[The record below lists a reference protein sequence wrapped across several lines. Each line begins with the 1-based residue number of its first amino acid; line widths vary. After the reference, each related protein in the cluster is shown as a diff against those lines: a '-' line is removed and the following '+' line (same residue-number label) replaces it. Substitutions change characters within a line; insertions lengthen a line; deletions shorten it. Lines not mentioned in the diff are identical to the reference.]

1 VNKEKGDF
9 LDFFDILPVLIPKGL
24 NNMYIDYIMYMV
36 SKATC
41 VSMTSEDR
49 EFCKSKGI
57 IVSRLLAQAIKAVK
71 TEKFIYSYLEE

>member
-1 VNKEKGDF
+1 
-9 LDFFDILPVLIPKGL
+9 
-24 NNMYIDYIMYMV
+24 MYMV

-57 IVSRLLAQAIKAVK
+57 IVSRLLAQAIEAVK
-71 TEKFIYSYLEE
+71 TEKLEYKYI

>member
-1 VNKEKGDF
+1 VIF
-9 LDFFDILPVLIPKGL
+9 LIFLIFYWFLIPKGL
-24 NNMYIDYIMYMV
+24 NNMYIGYIMYMV